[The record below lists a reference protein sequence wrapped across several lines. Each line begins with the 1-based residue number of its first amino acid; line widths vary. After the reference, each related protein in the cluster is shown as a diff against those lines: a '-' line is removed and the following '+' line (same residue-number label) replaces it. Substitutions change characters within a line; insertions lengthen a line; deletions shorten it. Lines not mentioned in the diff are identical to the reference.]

1 MLKKSSIA
9 VVFCALAMLSVLI
22 SACGTDSGSSSAQ
35 TTPSPAATT
44 PTMSST
50 AYTFQ
55 CVSGSVAAGG
65 STALLNMV
73 TDAASAYKAKCS
85 SANLAVQGGGSKT
98 GLANA
103 NSGTW
108 DIGDSDVPA
117 TATQTALVD
126 HQVAVVIFTM
136 VINQQVTGVT
146 NLSTQQLQD
155 IYEGKVTNW
164 KQVSGNDLPIVV
176 ISRPASSGTRA
187 TFQKYILAGAVE
199 KPAQAN
205 ALSQDSTSLVLQS
218 VSTTKG
224 AIGYAALGDASKKAT
239 VTILN
244 IDGKAPNV
252 SNIKTNDYKF
262 WNIEH
267 MYTKGAATGLAQSF
281 INFVIHDPAAQT
293 VKNNYKFA
301 NVSDINPDALAAHN
315 SAK

>member
-9 VVFCALAMLSVLI
+9 LVFCALAMLSVLI

-35 TTPSPAATT
+35 TTPTAAAT
-44 PTMSST
+44 PTSSSA

-55 CVSGSVAAGG
+55 CVSGSVSAGG

-73 TDAASAYKAKCS
+73 TDAATAYKAKCAG
-85 SANLAVQGGGSKT
+85 ANLAVQGGGSKT

-108 DIGDSDVPA
+108 TIGNSDVPA
-117 TATQTALVD
+117 NATQTALVD
-126 HQVAVVIFTM
+126 HQVAVVIFTI
-136 VINQQVTGVT
+136 VINQQVTGVS

-155 IYEGKVTNW
+155 IYEGKTTNW
-164 KQVSGNDLPIVV
+164 KEVNGNDLPIVV

-187 TFQKYILAGAVE
+187 TFQKYILAGAKE

-218 VSTTKG
+218 VATTKG
-224 AIGYAALGDASKKAT
+224 AIGYAALGDASKKST
-239 VTILN
+239 VTIIN
-244 IDGKAPNV
+244 IDGKAPTAAD
-252 SNIKTNDYKF
+252 IKTNDYKF

-281 INFVIHDPAAQT
+281 IDFVIHDPAAQT
-293 VKNNYKFA
+293 VKDNYKFA
-301 NVSDINPDALAAHN
+301 NVSDINPDALTAHN
-315 SAK
+315 SVK